1 VSLEIWSVFLIT
13 ETVLCLTPGPAVLLV
28 LSQALARGAAKS
40 VFSSLGILAANGV
53 YFLLSA
59 TGLGAVLLAS
69 YDVFFTIKWVGA
81 AYLIYLGVSAIVG
94 RAPIVA
100 VDDAPP
106 PASDLRLFLNGFA
119 LQAANPKNLLF
130 FTAILPQFIDP
141 HAPIAVQIAI
151 LGVTS
156 ILVEFVVLVGYGLL
170 AGQASRVAT
179 QPRFATLTNRVAGTM
194 LIGAGAGL
202 AALQRK

>member
-1 VSLEIWSVFLIT
+1 VSVEIWSVFVVT

-28 LSQALARGAAKS
+28 LSQALARGAARS

-69 YDVFFTIKWVGA
+69 YDVFFAIKWLGA

-100 VDDAPP
+100 VDDAPS

-119 LQAANPKNLLF
+119 LQAANPKSLLF

-141 HAPIAVQIAI
+141 HAPIAAQIAI
-151 LGVTS
+151 LGLTS

-179 QPRFATLTNRVAGTM
+179 QPRFATLTNRAAGTL
-194 LIGAGAGL
+194 LIGAGVGL